1 MNVQKGL
8 VCLGGCNG
16 FSKIPGVCKAGTCTS
31 RGHVPVPGFK
41 CMGCGETF
49 AESEKHSCK

>member
-8 VCLGGCNG
+8 VCLGG
-16 FSKIPGVCKAGTCTS
+16 CKAGTCTS